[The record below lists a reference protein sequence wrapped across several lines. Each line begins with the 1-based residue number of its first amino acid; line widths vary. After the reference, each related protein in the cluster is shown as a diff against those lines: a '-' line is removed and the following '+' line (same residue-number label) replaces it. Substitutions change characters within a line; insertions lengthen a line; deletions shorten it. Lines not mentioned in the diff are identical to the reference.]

1 MTKQDILDEVRRTA
15 AENGGAPLGLARFQR
30 ETGISRD
37 EMLGVHWRNW
47 GDALREAGFDAN
59 RLNARIDDALL
70 LERYALLTRELGHA
84 PVKADLQM
92 AKRRDAS
99 FPSDDAFVR
108 RFGSY
113 GTLRSRVREW
123 AVRHDNFA
131 DVLALLPHLAG
142 GTRSNSNA
150 TSRDMPPGFVYLIK
164 HGARS
169 DFKIG
174 RTQNPV
180 RREGEL
186 RTQLPERVAPVHF
199 IETDDPAG
207 VEAYWHT
214 RFASKRKEGEW
225 FALTPQDVQA
235 FKKWR
240 KIW

>member
-1 MTKQDILDEVRRTA
+1 MTKQEILNEVRRTA
-15 AENGGAPLGLARFQR
+15 ADNGGTPLGLARFQR

-59 RLNARIDDALL
+59 KLNARIEDALL
-70 LERYALLTRELGHA
+70 LERYALLTCELGHA

-99 FPSDDAFVR
+99 FPSDGAFVK

-123 AVRHDNFA
+123 CVGRDNFSK
-131 DVLALLPHLAG
+131 VLALLPHADERM
-142 GTRSNSNA
+142 RSPSNP
-150 TSRDMPPGFVYLIK
+150 TSRDAAPGFVYLIK

-174 RTQNPV
+174 RTLNPV

-186 RTQLPERVAPVHF
+186 RIQLPERVAPIHY

-225 FALTPQDVQA
+225 FALTPEDVRA